1 MCSPFVVGIVAGG
14 AQMAGGIMQAQA
26 KHRAAKAAAKRRN
39 QINELNYRHNLNIAA
54 RKDKIKGQ
62 AYARE
67 LTAQAAA
74 TEALHAQ
81 QALNQQEKTRASI
94 AAQQQ
99 LNETSTEL
107 SFKSQE
113 NLAASIQAQGTVLA
127 SGQQAG
133 QSLLLTMMDAERA
146 LGFEEAAVQ
155 QSLFDANKAYN
166 IQEYGFAL
174 DKYSADA
181 RAANRLPGAPAG
193 PWAEFGPTA
202 KPIDPG
208 PSGLGLMG
216 GIISAVGGGISTGLG
231 AAANAKKF
239 E

>member
-14 AQMAGGIMQAQA
+14 AQAAGGIMQAQA

-39 QINELNYRHNLNIAA
+39 QINALNYQHNLNIAA

-67 LTAQAAA
+67 LAAQAAA

-99 LNETSTEL
+99 LNETATEL
-107 SFKSQE
+107 SFKTQE

-146 LGFEEAAVQ
+146 LGFEEAAIQ

-166 IQEYGFAL
+166 IKEYGFEL
-174 DKYSADA
+174 DRYSADA

-216 GIISAVGGGISTGLG
+216 GIISAVGSGVSTGLG
-231 AAANAKKF
+231 AAASAKEF

>member
-1 MCSPFVVGIVAGG
+1 MCSPLVVGVIAGG
-14 AQMAGGIMQAQA
+14 AQMAGGIMQAKAQ
-26 KHRAAKAAAKRRN
+26 HRAAKQAAQKRN

-67 LTAQAAA
+67 LAAQAAA

-99 LNETSTEL
+99 LNETATEL
-107 SFKSQE
+107 SFKTQE

-146 LGFEEAAVQ
+146 LGFEEAAIQ

-166 IQEYGFAL
+166 IKEYGFEL
-174 DKYSADA
+174 DRYSADA

-216 GIISAVGGGISTGLG
+216 GIISAVGSGVSTGLG
-231 AAANAKKF
+231 AAASAKEF